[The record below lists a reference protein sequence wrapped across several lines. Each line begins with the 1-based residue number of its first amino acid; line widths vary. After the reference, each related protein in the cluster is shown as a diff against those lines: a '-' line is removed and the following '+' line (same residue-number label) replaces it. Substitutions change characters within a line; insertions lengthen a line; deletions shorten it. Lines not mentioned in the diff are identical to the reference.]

1 MFLLISFSE
10 FNTVLMRITRMI
22 RGIGDPLVAVYAR
35 CYLCRVGF
43 SFKTA
48 DLEFV
53 KENFYDF
60 LYTYRQL
67 FSISVKSEISRQN
80 ICLHSYLNLYI
91 PALDWILQ
99 VLAATASETLL
110 TEVLNRCKQLPN
122 RYNTYYILCT

>member
-1 MFLLISFSE
+1 MSTLILILSE
-10 FNTVLMRITRMI
+10 FSTVLMRLTRMI

-43 SFKTA
+43 ALKIS

-60 LYTYRQL
+60 LYTYKHL
-67 FSISVKSEISRQN
+67 FSPSVKGDLLRQN
-80 ICLHSYLNLYI
+80 LCLHSYLNVYT

-99 VLAATASETLL
+99 VLAATASENLL
-110 TEVLNRCKQLPN
+110 TEVLNRCKQQPN
-122 RYNTYYILCT
+122 R